1 MCNIYLDPF
10 LVPGINTVL
19 EQVTSLF
26 SNQPDL
32 LKEFTYFLP
41 DTVQA
46 QAKEKLDRAAEEAE
60 IRLGIRDADGRVHNG
75 NRGQAN
81 RPHGGTRGGGMGLP
95 RGTGGDMF
103 RGGPER
109 MSQRDDLAQDWH
121 NQFGYIPF
129 REGRH
134 PRVGHRSRA
143 HFTNGNLSRVGM
155 RHPFPGMNDSAHGS
169 IDGYRGGRRAGR
181 WRGEEAED
189 YESSID
195 APIGV
200 PRKRSRTADQPI
212 PKEVGPSE
220 SAMDSQD
227 EFKVSP
233 EHQFFDQARNY
244 LCEGGDNSD
253 WSAFLKVLEMFSNDV
268 FSRDDMMVHARDLF
282 GDEKDYGLL
291 DKFKALV
298 DRRDSLDKPPAEI
311 TPIVGLSDMHLEN
324 APVVTPSYREIP
336 RQYQLMRSSG
346 RSAAEEKLLNDRW
359 VSLPVGSEDNN
370 TFKHMRR
377 NPHEDVLFKVE
388 DERFELDMLIDA
400 VTATIARLEPA
411 EEEIEALK
419 ATVQV
424 SLGQT
429 SQKIAGANE
438 GKSSE
443 AVARSVPQFQYRLDE
458 RTLGAIHLSTISR
471 LYGDHGPEVLEL
483 MRENPAAAV
492 PVVLKRLRQKQR
504 EWRTAREKAKSAW
517 KELAQKNF
525 HKSLDHRSSH
535 FRRED
540 RRSTTARFLVE
551 EIKYKKAEEDPQ
563 AAAVAAVVKAAR
575 VQADDA
581 QDDPALLIGRISPL
595 SFGGESD
602 NPSVSQNSVG
612 GVDGGVTAALPSD
625 GRPSAKSPV
634 AVPQSD
640 DAPSA
645 AEGRPR
651 TREGIRAL
659 RRKAEE
665 TAPWYMFEHLSLSY
679 PEEELESI
687 HQDIMDLLVHTLA
700 RRPPSEEDAGKASPL
715 VVDLLPTF
723 FRMKTTN
730 RRAVGA
736 DVSKAGK
743 ASPGVSGERIDS
755 AEKVSD
761 ISKC

>member
-1 MCNIYLDPF
+1 M
-10 LVPGINTVL
+10 L
-19 EQVTSLF
+19 EQVTNLF
-26 SNQPDL
+26 ANQPDL

-75 NRGQAN
+75 NRGQAS

-134 PRVGHRSRA
+134 PRAGYRSRA
-143 HFTNGNLSRVGM
+143 HYANGNLGRSGM
-155 RHPFPGMNDSAHGS
+155 RHPFSGMNDSAHGS

-200 PRKRSRTADQPI
+200 PRKRSRTAEPSI
-212 PKEVGPSE
+212 PKEVGPSA
-220 SAMDSQD
+220 SAVDSQD

-268 FSRDDMMVHARDLF
+268 FSREDMMVHARDLF

-298 DRRDSLDKPPAEI
+298 DRRDSLDTPPTDNMLA
-311 TPIVGLSDMHLEN
+311 VGLSDMNLEN
-324 APVVTPSYREIP
+324 AQVVTPSYREIP

-429 SQKIAGANE
+429 SQIIAGANE
-438 GKSSE
+438 GVSSA
-443 AVARSVPQFQYRLDE
+443 AVARTVPQFQYRLDE

-483 MRENPAAAV
+483 IRENPAAAV

-504 EWRTAREKAKSAW
+504 EWRNAREKAKSAW

-563 AAAVAAVVKAAR
+563 AAAVVKATR
-575 VQADDA
+575 VQVDDA
-581 QDDPALLIGRISPL
+581 QDDPALQFGRISPV
-595 SFGGESD
+595 SSGGESD
-602 NPSVSQNSVG
+602 NPSISQNSVG
-612 GVDGGVTAALPSD
+612 GGDGGVIAALP
-625 GRPSAKSPV
+625 GEARVNAKSPV
-634 AVPQSD
+634 AVPQND
-640 DAPSA
+640 DSPSA

-651 TREGIRAL
+651 TREGMRAL

-679 PEEELESI
+679 PEGELDCI

-700 RRPPSEEDAGKASPL
+700 RRPPSEEDVGKASPL

-723 FRMKTTN
+723 FRMKSTN
-730 RRAVGA
+730 REAAVGA
-736 DVSKAGK
+736 DGSKAGK
-743 ASPGVSGERIDS
+743 ACSGVSGERVDP
-755 AEKVSD
+755 AGKVGD
-761 ISKC
+761 LPKC